1 MITTFQVL
9 VYQNSARGAQP
20 TSTRKQPPKTR
31 EAASVQFKR
40 YLTLVS
46 QVQLEELQETDVVL
60 T

>member
-9 VYQNSARGAQP
+9 VYQNSARGMKP

-31 EAASVQFKR
+31 EAAKVQSVL

-46 QVQLEELQETDVVL
+46 QVQADVQETEVVL